1 MDRRIN
7 ASLVRRSFFIP
18 QQDQK
23 CSAGRINAKKRFGVF
38 GAALALCLT
47 VPFAALADKE
57 NLNPYLA
64 IVMKGN
70 DPTVNIDMT
79 EDKSGEGWSFDASIH
94 TLILDGLDAQNI
106 QLFNAEYPVAVEI
119 AGDSS
124 LDMGIFFKTKG
135 GVTVFGDGT
144 LTIGGNFTGTTWIDD
159 TVTIES
165 GTIVSE
171 NRFYLN
177 GGKLHIEGGS
187 VSIDTSGN
195 MPYALIG
202 ATYDYDDALTISDG
216 VLTLR
221 GDKEALHLDH
231 STGDPYDSYGIHEGV
246 AFTGEDGEAL
256 YLKVEQKIMPTY
268 ESYMST
274 ISDEDGTPAA
284 YAELTAS
291 DDTTEPI
298 IILDPSAEEQ
308 EKPEKPGTEPEQPGT
323 EPEKPPVT
331 DPDEEEPPVASDSD
345 AEEPPV
351 ASDSDADEP
360 TASDSNASPSGSS
373 GGGAS
378 GSSLSARMRAD
389 SANAVYSAALVLGG
403 EWRLD
408 ENGWWFVGNDGSYPK
423 NVWAELTWNGQ
434 TGWYYFNEIPSGP
447 IPLGTMLVSTMTPDG
462 YRVDRNGVWVP

>member
-1 MDRRIN
+1 M
-7 ASLVRRSFFIP
+7 
-18 QQDQK
+18 
-23 CSAGRINAKKRFGVF
+23 KKRFVVL
-38 GAALALCLT
+38 GAALALCLA
-47 VPFAALADKE
+47 VPFVALADKE

-64 IVMKGN
+64 IVMKGHE
-70 DPTVNIDMT
+70 PTVNIDMT
-79 EDKSGEGWSFDASIH
+79 EDKSGEGWSFDASTH

-144 LTIGGNFTGTTWIDD
+144 LTIGGNPYGQVDIGDE
-159 TVTIES
+159 VTIES

-195 MPYALIG
+195 MPYALMG

-221 GDKEALHLDH
+221 GEKEALSLSHN
-231 STGDPYDSYGIHEGV
+231 TGDPYDSYGIHEGV

-256 YLKVEQKIMPTY
+256 HLKVEQKIIPTY

-291 DDTTEPI
+291 DDT
-298 IILDPSAEEQ
+298 
-308 EKPEKPGTEPEQPGT
+308 
-323 EPEKPPVT
+323 T

-389 SANAVYSAALVLGG
+389 SANAVYSAALVFGG

-408 ENGWWFVGNDGSYPK
+408 ENGWWFAGNDGSYPK

-447 IPLGTMLVSTMTPDG
+447 IPLGTMFVSTMTPDG
-462 YRVDRNGVWVP
+462 YRVDRNGVWIP